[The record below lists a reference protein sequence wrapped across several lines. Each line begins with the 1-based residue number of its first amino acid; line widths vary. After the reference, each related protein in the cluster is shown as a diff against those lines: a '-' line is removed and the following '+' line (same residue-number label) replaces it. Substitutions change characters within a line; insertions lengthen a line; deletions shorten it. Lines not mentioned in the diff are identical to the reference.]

1 MKRWFGLIL
10 AIALWFSLV
19 PTAFAA
25 NTTLVPCKDS
35 PAFQNRQKNAPD
47 NYYFNQ
53 PYKAYSEYLVCG
65 DDGLPHLPLDRLDRA
80 VDVAIPIGLFLYIA
94 GFIGWSGRAYLQGA
108 LKSSNPEEKE
118 IFIDIGLAIASLLK
132 GIVWPIAALSELL
145 SGKLTAKETD
155 VYVSPR

>member
-1 MKRWFGLIL
+1 MRRWFGLIL
-10 AIALWFSLV
+10 AIALLFGLV

-94 GFIGWSGRAYLQGA
+94 GFIGWSGRAYLQSA
-108 LKSSNPEEKE
+108 SKSSNPEEKE

-132 GIVWPIAALSELL
+132 GIVWPVAALSELL
-145 SGKLTAKETD
+145 SGKLTAKESD
-155 VYVSPR
+155 IYVSPR

>member
-132 GIVWPIAALSELL
+132 GIVWPVAALSELL
-145 SGKLTAKETD
+145 SGKLTAKEAD
-155 VYVSPR
+155 IYVSPR